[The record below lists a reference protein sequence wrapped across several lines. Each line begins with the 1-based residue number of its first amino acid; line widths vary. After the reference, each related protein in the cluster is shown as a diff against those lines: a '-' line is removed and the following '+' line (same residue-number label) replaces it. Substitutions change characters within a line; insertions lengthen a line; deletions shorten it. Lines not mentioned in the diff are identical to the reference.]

1 MFDLQ
6 TVTWGGNDEMS
17 LGTVTTGADGI
28 LRFPGMLQA
37 DGAYWFK
44 QISAPKGYEPMQEE
58 SVALEM
64 DLDKGVI
71 SAMTDTE
78 HPNEVRLAQVINRR
92 QGAKP
97 TPTPTSTPTPTPT
110 PMPGPQPALR
120 PPLTG
125 DDTPLW
131 LWGGLALVCVV
142 VAIALVLRLKKGE
155 KK

>member
-1 MFDLQ
+1 MEGAVFDLQ

-97 TPTPTSTPTPTPT
+97 TPTSTPT
-110 PMPGPQPALR
+110 PMPGPQPAPR

-131 LWGGLALVCVV
+131 LWGGLALACVV

>member
-1 MFDLQ
+1 
-6 TVTWGGNDEMS
+6 
-17 LGTVTTGADGI
+17 
-28 LRFPGMLQA
+28 MLQA

-97 TPTPTSTPTPTPT
+97 TPHPHPHPCPARSPH
-110 PMPGPQPALR
+110 PGPAHGRRYAAVVMGRAGAGMRRCGHSAGPA
-120 PPLTG
+120 
-125 DDTPLW
+125 
-131 LWGGLALVCVV
+131 A
-142 VAIALVLRLKKGE
+142 
-155 KK
+155 

>member
-1 MFDLQ
+1 
-6 TVTWGGNDEMS
+6 
-17 LGTVTTGADGI
+17 
-28 LRFPGMLQA
+28 
-37 DGAYWFK
+37 
-44 QISAPKGYEPMQEE
+44 MQEE

-78 HPNEVRLAQVINRR
+78 HPNEVRLSRVINRR

-110 PMPGPQPALR
+110 PMPGSQPASR

>member
-1 MFDLQ
+1 
-6 TVTWGGNDEMS
+6 MS

-44 QISAPKGYEPMQEE
+44 QISAPQGYEPMQEE

-78 HPNEVRLAQVINRR
+78 HPNEVRLSQVINRR

-110 PMPGPQPALR
+110 PTPMPGPQPAPR